1 MLRLKFTGAKKYL
14 LLTQFY
20 MKKIVTLII
29 VLCCYYSCGDTHQ
42 KINKNNSAKT
52 PAYYFDI
59 ITDTTSTRTQILE
72 SATEFIDSIS
82 LWARDEHNLKNRI
95 AAQQFGYMTIDAL
108 LEISYENKRVQID
121 DISPLFNRIIEAL
134 DVWLVS
140 NDNQLPHL
148 WKDLYYVSHKAS
160 DNPTEGYFHI
170 MVTIPTKERPDPTLE
185 IFYPEGAVDKPVV
198 VFSKFLNENSIEED
212 YNNQEVIP
220 LENWV
225 MNNKDNDSIMHATG
239 DHSIV
244 EKMLKY
250 DVMYLQFLS
259 GVSPDGDPSETEI
272 ARLSLAP
279 FQKQWESALRLN

>member
-1 MLRLKFTGAKKYL
+1 
-14 LLTQFY
+14 

-95 AAQQFGYMTIDAL
+95 AAQQLGYMTIDAL
-108 LEISYENKRVQID
+108 LETSSGNKGIQIE

-134 DVWLVS
+134 DIWLVS
-140 NDNQLPHL
+140 NDNRLPHL
-148 WKDLYYVSHKAS
+148 WKDFYYVSHKS
-160 DNPTEGYFHI
+160 SENPTEVFFHI
-170 MVTIPTKERPDPTLE
+170 IVTLPTKERPAPTLE
-185 IFYPEGAVDKPVV
+185 LFYPEGAIDKPVV
-198 VFSKFLNENSIEED
+198 VFSKFLNENSIDED

-220 LENWV
+220 LNWD
-225 MNNKDNDSIMHATG
+225 MIYKDKDSIMHATG
-239 DHSIV
+239 NPSIV
-244 EKMLKY
+244 EKMMKY

-279 FQKQWESALRLN
+279 FQEQWDSASKK